1 MALAVAIIA
10 SSLALWYWDVQD
22 IHRAW
27 CRSGDT
33 LGMSTSLPWKQS
45 GVQKVD
51 LEGRWDSLFS
61 NEHSNPLRRYAKETD
76 QNN

>member
-1 MALAVAIIA
+1 MVAIIA
-10 SSLALWYWDVQD
+10 SGLALWYWDILD
-22 IHRAW
+22 IHQAW
-27 CRSGDT
+27 RWSDDT
-33 LGMSTSLPWKQS
+33 LGMSTSPWKQS

-61 NEHSNPLRRYAKETD
+61 DEHSNPLRRYAKETD